1 MRDVVTD
8 CDRLAAYPFDPQ
20 RATGVSGV
28 VFGKIDIV
36 PALTACNEA
45 MLQYPS
51 VARFVLQAGR
61 VAFQQKD
68 YVLARQYLEKAVA
81 MGSGSSLGG
90 LGALYQFGFGVAQD
104 YSEAR
109 RWYEKGVAAGEPGA
123 MYRLGF
129 LYETGGGVAKDY
141 GEARR
146 LYEKAAVAGEPN
158 AMRNL
163 GNLYQNG
170 NGIPQD
176 KLTARKWYEKAAAA
190 GDDKST
196 DILKTLDAASA
207 QAQPR

>member
-1 MRDVVTD
+1 
-8 CDRLAAYPFDPQ
+8 
-20 RATGVSGV
+20 
-28 VFGKIDIV
+28 
-36 PALTACNEA
+36 
-45 MLQYPS
+45 
-51 VARFVLQAGR
+51 
-61 VAFQQKD
+61 
-68 YVLARQYLEKAVA
+68 
-81 MGSGSSLGG
+81 
-90 LGALYQFGFGVAQD
+90 
-104 YSEAR
+104 
-109 RWYEKGVAAGEPGA
+109 
-123 MYRLGF
+123 
-129 LYETGGGVAKDY
+129 
-141 GEARR
+141 